1 VDPHVALRDML
12 LEVPRPDGERPML
25 VVGNPVKL
33 SNVAE
38 GPVRR
43 FPSLGEHTDE
53 VLREVGVDEA
63 TLVRLRA
70 EGVVGSSR

>member
-1 VDPHVALRDML
+1 ML
-12 LEVPRPDGERPML
+12 IEVPRDDAERPML

-33 SNVAE
+33 SDVAE

-53 VLREVGVDEA
+53 VLREILDLGDDELA
-63 TLVRLRA
+63 ALHQTGAIGPRS
-70 EGVVGSSR
+70 EEE

>member
-1 VDPHVALRDML
+1 
-12 LEVPRPDGERPML
+12 ML

-33 SNVAE
+33 SDVAE

-53 VLREVGVDEA
+53 VLRELLSLGEEEIAALRRSGAVGPTPTKTTKKE
-63 TLVRLRA
+63 T
-70 EGVVGSSR
+70 ESE